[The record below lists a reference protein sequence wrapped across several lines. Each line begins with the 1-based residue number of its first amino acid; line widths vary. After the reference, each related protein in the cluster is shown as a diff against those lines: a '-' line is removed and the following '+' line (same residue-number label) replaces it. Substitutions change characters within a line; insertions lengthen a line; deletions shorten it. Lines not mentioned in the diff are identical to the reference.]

1 MSAVAG
7 MDDATVRIG
16 LLLDAAQTQQN
27 IAQGAL
33 ERLRE
38 QTAGLDAVVRDEIH
52 HSLLEAL
59 RAVAV
64 DSERAAAAL
73 RRLQR
78 VAGVRQLFINCAA
91 LLLSGAALGLLAR
104 ELLPTPAELTVLSAR
119 RAELR
124 ADVARLVSDG
134 AQTQLRSC
142 GVAHRLCVRI
152 DRAAPRYGADGDF
165 LVIKGY

>member
-1 MSAVAG
+1 
-7 MDDATVRIG
+7 MDEATVRMG
-16 LLLDAAQTQQN
+16 LLLEAAQTQQN
-27 IAQGAL
+27 FAQGAL

-38 QTAGLDAVVRDEIH
+38 QAAGLDAVVREEIH

-59 RAVAV
+59 RALTL

-91 LLLSGAALGLLAR
+91 LLVSGAALGLVAR
-104 ELLPTPAELTVLSAR
+104 ELLPTPSELAVLSAR
-119 RAELR
+119 RDELR
-124 ADVARLVSDG
+124 LDVARLVSDG
-134 AQTQLRSC
+134 AQTQLRRC
-142 GVAHRLCVRI
+142 GVAHRLCVRV
-152 DRAAPRYGADGDF
+152 DRTAPRYGADGDF

>member
-1 MSAVAG
+1 
-7 MDDATVRIG
+7 MDDATVKMG
-16 LLLDAAQTQQN
+16 LLLEAAQTQQN
-27 IAQGAL
+27 LAQGAL

-38 QTAGLDAVVRDEIH
+38 QTAGLDSVVREEIH
-52 HSLLEAL
+52 QTLLEAL
-59 RAVAV
+59 RAVST

-78 VAGVRQLFINCAA
+78 SAGARRLLINCGA
-91 LLLSGAALGLLAR
+91 LLLSGAALGLVAR
-104 ELLPTPAELTVLSAR
+104 ELLPTPSELAVLAAR
-119 RAELR
+119 RDELR
-124 ADVARLVSDG
+124 ADVARLASEG
-134 AQTQLRSC
+134 AQAQLRRC